1 MNKWGERAVYA
12 LSVLSCTLL
21 FGSVAVLLCYLVYR
35 GFSALNLSLIFGST
49 PMVDALLLKRQV
61 FDGIFPAMAGTLALV
76 VLAMGAAVPVGV
88 LAGIYM
94 AEYSNAFTRS
104 VFGFLFDLLSAIP
117 SIVVGL
123 FGFSV
128 ILFLHHHVSQTL
140 VPSLVVSALSLAFL
154 VLPYIVRTTQIA
166 LETVPHTVR
175 LTGIALGATRLQNII
190 HCLIPQSLST
200 LLGGVILAVGRCAED
215 TAVIMLT
222 GAVASAGV
230 PNSLFKGFEALPF
243 YIYYTSSQYTS
254 ETELAQG
261 FGACIVLL
269 IICATL
275 FILAAMIQKKT
286 RHILL
291 YTH

>member
-1 MNKWGERAVYA
+1 MNRWGERAVY
-12 LSVLSCTLL
+12 TLCVTGCAIL
-21 FGSVAVLLCYLVYR
+21 FGSVAVLLSYLGFK
-35 GFSALNLSLIFGST
+35 GFSALDLSLIFGST
-49 PMVDALLLKRQV
+49 PVADALLLKRQV
-61 FDGIFPAMAGTLALV
+61 FDGIFPAMAGTLALI
-76 VLAMGAAVPVGV
+76 VLAMGAAVPVGL

-94 AEYSNAFTRS
+94 AEYSSTFTRS

-128 ILFLHHHVSQTL
+128 ILFLHHHVSEAL
-140 VPSLVVSALSLAFL
+140 VPSLVVSALSLGFL
-154 VLPYIVRTTQIA
+154 VLPYIVRTTQVA
-166 LETVPHTVR
+166 LETVPQTVR

-200 LLGGVILAVGRCAED
+200 LLGGIILAVGRCAED

-230 PNSLFKGFEALPF
+230 PDSLFKGFEALPF
-243 YIYYTSSQYTS
+243 FIYYTSSQYTS

-269 IICATL
+269 FICATL
-275 FILAAMIQKKT
+275 FILAAMIQKKA

>member
-1 MNKWGERAVYA
+1 MNKRGEQAVYT
-12 LSVLSCTLL
+12 LSVLSCILL
-21 FGSVAVLLCYLVYR
+21 FGSLALLLSYLVFK
-35 GFSALNLSLIFGST
+35 GFNALNLSLIFGST

-61 FDGIFPAMAGTLALV
+61 FDGIFPAMAGTLALI
-76 VLAMGAAVPVGV
+76 VLAIGAAVPVGL

-104 VFGFLFDLLSAIP
+104 IFGFLFDLLSAIP

-140 VPSLVVSALSLAFL
+140 VPSLVVAALSLAFL

-166 LETVPHTVR
+166 LETVPQSVR

-190 HCLIPQSLST
+190 HCLLPQSLST
-200 LLGGVILAVGRCAED
+200 LLGGIILAVGRCAED

-230 PNSLFKGFEALPF
+230 PDSLFKGFEALPF
-243 YIYYTSSQYTS
+243 FIYYTSSQYTS

-275 FILAAMIQKKT
+275 FILASMIQKKA

>member
-1 MNKWGERAVYA
+1 MNKWGEQAVYV

-21 FGSVAVLLCYLVYR
+21 FGSLAVLISYLVFKGY
-35 GFSALNLSLIFGST
+35 STLNLSLVFGST

-61 FDGIFPAMAGTLALV
+61 FEGIFPAMAGTLALI
-76 VLAMGAAVPVGV
+76 VLAIGAAVPVGL

-94 AEYSNAFTRS
+94 AEYSNAFTRN

-166 LETVPHTVR
+166 LETVPQTVR

-200 LLGGVILAVGRCAED
+200 LLGGIILAVGRCAED

-243 YIYYTSSQYTS
+243 FIYYTSSQYTS
-254 ETELAQG
+254 EAELARG

-275 FILAAMIQKKT
+275 FILAAMIQKKA
-286 RHILL
+286 RHIIL

>member
-12 LSVLSCTLL
+12 LSVLSCTIL
-21 FGSVAVLLCYLVYR
+21 FGTLAVLLCYLVYK

-49 PMVDALLLKRQV
+49 PMVDALLLRRQV

-76 VLAMGAAVPVGV
+76 VLAIGAAVPMGL

-94 AEYSNAFTRS
+94 AEYSNATTRS
-104 VFGFLFDLLSAIP
+104 VFGFLFDLLSSIP

-166 LETVPHTVR
+166 LETVPQTVR

-200 LLGGVILAVGRCAED
+200 LLGGIILAVGRCAED

-222 GAVASAGV
+222 GAVASGGV

-243 YIYYTSSQYTS
+243 FIYYTSSQYTS
-254 ETELAQG
+254 ETELARG

>member
-1 MNKWGERAVYA
+1 MNKLGEKAIHG
-12 LSVLSCTLL
+12 LSILSCSLV
-21 FGSVAVLLCYLVYR
+21 FGSLAILLAYLVFK
-35 GFSALNLSLIFGST
+35 GFATLNIKLIFGST
-49 PMVDALLLKRQV
+49 GIVDALLLKRQV
-61 FDGIFPAMAGTLALV
+61 FDGIFPAMAGTLVLI
-76 VLAMGAAVPVGV
+76 VLAIGFAVPVGL

-94 AEYSNAFTRS
+94 AEYSSIYTKS
-104 VFGFLFDLLSAIP
+104 LFGFLFDLLSAIP

-123 FGFSV
+123 FGFSA
-128 ILFLHHHVSQTL
+128 ILFLHHHVSKTL
-140 VPSLVVSALSLAFL
+140 VPSLMVSALSLAFL

-166 LETVPHTVR
+166 LETVSPSIR
-175 LTGIALGATRLQNII
+175 LTGLALGATPLQNIV
-190 HCLIPQSLST
+190 HCLIPQSLPT
-200 LLGGVILAVGRCAED
+200 ILGGIILAVGRCAED

-222 GAVASAGV
+222 GAVASAGI

-243 YIYYTSSQYTS
+243 YIYYISSQYTS
-254 ETELAQG
+254 EAELAQG

-275 FILAAMIQKKT
+275 FILAAMIQKKV